1 MLGASVSAGRA
12 VGSADTSSFMHLPLP
27 TGITLGHSTPEHVKL
42 VYFETIFEF
51 HLTEYLLAFLS
62 LAFQCCIAIVSHKPS
77 PQESVTPPSRHKLRR
92 PLCQYPLCSHA
103 LREHLPSASMWLA
116 LIPSTRTMYFSLVW
130 SAANTHAVDGLGLLL
145 FNVFNPMGKKHWL
158 MEKVSGN

>member
-116 LIPSTRTMYFSLVW
+116 SSPLPGLCISLWFGVLLTPTRSM
-130 SAANTHAVDGLGLLL
+130 
-145 FNVFNPMGKKHWL
+145 
-158 MEKVSGN
+158 VSGSCCSMCSIQWARNIG